1 MLVLSRKPGETICV
15 GNAIEVTVMEI
26 RGDRVRIGIK
36 APKTVPVHRS
46 EVMDRIV
53 KAAIHGGT
61 E

>member
-1 MLVLSRKPGETICV
+1 MLVLSRKAGETICI
-15 GNAIEVTVMEI
+15 GDAIEVTVMEI
-26 RGDRVRIGIK
+26 RGERVRIGIK
-36 APKTVPVHRS
+36 APQPIPVHRS